1 MEPSDSAPDREVVG
15 VSEALGRAGDAM
27 AVLGPLWVEGEVFE
41 YKGPW
46 KGSGHYYFKLR
57 DDRAVM
63 DVKIW
68 AQSVGRALRCEL
80 EEGRKVRVRG
90 AFDVYAAR
98 GTLSFILDRVED
110 QGEGDLARQF
120 QQLKERL
127 VVEGLFDVDRKQ
139 PLPALPRTVGVL
151 TSHPSAAWEDV
162 LNTFLDRQAPLRIL
176 VRGCRV
182 QGQGAAEDMV
192 QGLREMVSAK
202 PDLVLLTRGGGSLK
216 DLWAFN
222 DEILVRE
229 VADCP
234 FPILSAVGH
243 ETDNVLTDLAA
254 DAFSRTPTAGAVRI
268 CAGWEEA
275 RESMGLLAN
284 RLEEAATRVG
294 DACSVRLARVARDL
308 GAQSPSRRL
317 ERFSSRLLQGETRL
331 VAVGLHRSARA
342 RSTLLRESRRLHA
355 CLFRQSLPLLREG
368 LLGAQARLQGASPK
382 ALLERGWALVEADG
396 QSGFLRDPGS
406 VASGHGLNVT
416 LSRGSLRARVE

>member
-1 MEPSDSAPDREVVG
+1 MGPPDSTPDREVVG
-15 VSEALGRAGDAM
+15 VSEALGKAGDAM

-68 AQSVGRALRCEL
+68 AQTAGRALRCEL
-80 EEGRKVRVRG
+80 EEGRRVRVRG

-98 GTLSFILDRVED
+98 GTLSFVLDRVED
-110 QGEGDLARQF
+110 QGQGDLALQF

-127 VVEGLFDVDRKQ
+127 LGEGLFDVDKKQ
-139 PLPALPRTVGVL
+139 SLPALPRTVGVL

-162 LNTFLDRQAPLRIL
+162 LNTFRDRRAPLRIL

-182 QGQGAAEDMV
+182 QGPGAAEDMV
-192 QGLREMVSAK
+192 QGLREMASAR

-222 DEILVRE
+222 EEILVRE
-229 VADCP
+229 VAACP
-234 FPILSAVGH
+234 CPVLSAVGH
-243 ETDNVLTDLAA
+243 ETDTALTDLAA
-254 DAFSRTPTAGAVRI
+254 DAFSRTPTAGAMRI

-275 RESMGLLAN
+275 RESMGILAN
-284 RLEEAATRVG
+284 RLEEAATRAG
-294 DACSVRLARVARDL
+294 EACSVRLGRVARNL
-308 GAQSPSRRL
+308 RAQSPSRRL

-331 VAVGLHRSARA
+331 VAIGLQRSARD
-342 RSTLLRESRRLHA
+342 RSALLRESRRLRT
-355 CLFRQSLPLLREG
+355 CLFRQSLRVIREG
-368 LLGAQARLQGASPK
+368 LLGTHARLQGASPQ

-396 QSGFLRDPGS
+396 QSEFLRDPGS
-406 VASGHGLNVT
+406 VASGHGLKLT